1 VRKRIKHRERCKI
14 VKSVTPSG
22 VTDFTILHLSWCWT
36 LYVQHEQI
44 MSPLRRRQ
52 TYCFFLLWFIVMF
65 SYNFVPVV
73 TFFIFWYRFMI
84 FSMKVSDH
92 PPVCDILSRPS
103 SGLVHQGQILFDFWG
118 HFCVRDIAFFIIPH
132 RFMILGMRMNYHQ
145 AVCLVSACPTLDLDL
160 WFQGQDNRCDLRSQL
175 PHLIIFKQCILFP
188 RDYGRNII

>member
-1 VRKRIKHRERCKI
+1 MRKRIKHRERCKL
-14 VKSVTPSG
+14 VKFVTPSG

-36 LYVQHEQI
+36 LYIQHEQI

-52 TYCFFLLWFIVMF
+52 TYCFFLLWFFVMF

-118 HFCVRDIAFFIIPH
+118 HFCVRNIAFFSFHIDLWSWAWGWITIKQWVSYQHALHWTLIFDFKVKIID
-132 RFMILGMRMNYHQ
+132 
-145 AVCLVSACPTLDLDL
+145 ATLDL
-160 WFQGQDNRCDLRSQL
+160 SY
-175 PHLIIFKQCILFP
+175 HI
-188 RDYGRNII
+188 